1 MKVYDPTPRH
11 QSTSTARDSEISQTP
26 TARPRAVYVPHF
38 RVSLVR
44 DGSTRTESRH
54 VHLPADGA
62 DILRACM
69 PEDTDREVF
78 GVLMLDV
85 RPKVTGF
92 HVVSVG
98 SLTSSII
105 HPREVFTAAV
115 LSKASALLL
124 CHNHPS
130 GDPEPSA
137 EDIAVTR
144 RLVSAGQLLGI
155 EVLDHIILGDGSD
168 RWLSLKE
175 RGLL

>member
-137 EDIAVTR
+137 EDIASNAASR
-144 RLVSAGQLLGI
+144 RCRPARPRACFARRNT
-155 EVLDHIILGDGSD
+155 GSL
-168 RWLSLKE
+168 RWLPE
-175 RGLL
+175 APRGGS